1 MTRRLFEDS
10 TSRALLNITSMFEAL
25 SPEYRISLVLR
36 ALRARDHVSADAGRS
51 LDSAIRGSIRL
62 VGYSNPALAISSAL
76 LEPVN
81 EAVTKSEKLATA
93 TLRVWA
99 ESLEELE
106 KLVSGHLASQ
116 SLPTEYPDF
125 ENNRF
130 RGFWDDEVW
139 QRELD
144 WIVDLAELWSEE
156 DVALMLCYVSGR
168 TIVLDEDME
177 EEDGINDG
185 VVEISV
191 LREKADLPVEV
202 EEEAHQGDSE
212 VTKFVESPRDVPTP
226 VPVPSQAPAQ
236 SPVPAPAPITIP
248 RVAPVVTQIEGP
260 PILNQCI
267 EFLASLSPEDRHW
280 AEAVPSFVEAV
291 SGVRTLKSAQRE
303 RRANL
308 LEAHTEI
315 IGEFSADLEFL
326 EQDTGFWTAQG
337 LTELSELDR
346 ALELASGL
354 KGLLT
359 EYREV
364 RRPGTTLT
372 EELGRRERRFALEP
386 RIIDTI
392 GLMRQAMTGLP
403 GARRSADTEEEA
415 GGENQ
420 DSSGL
425 APSPYRDTFGPGR
438 RTNGAQGELP
448 YDSLDSDH
456 ILESGD
462 N

>member
-1 MTRRLFEDS
+1 MTRKLFEDS
-10 TSRALLNITSMFEAL
+10 KNRALLSFTSMFEAL

-81 EAVTKSEKLATA
+81 ESVVMSEKLATA

-99 ESLEELE
+99 ESLDELE

-116 SLPTEYPDF
+116 GLPTEYPDF
-125 ENNRF
+125 ENSRF
-130 RGFWDDEVW
+130 RGFWDEEVW

-144 WIVDLAELWSEE
+144 WIVDLAELWSEV

-168 TIVLDEDME
+168 TIVLDEEPPGDAE
-177 EEDGINDG
+177 TNDG
-185 VVEISV
+185 VVEISS
-191 LREKADLPVEV
+191 LREKQEAGEETGEEIEPYYLPPEAPRFADPPGNAPQLEP
-202 EEEAHQGDSE
+202 AQA
-212 VTKFVESPRDVPTP
+212 PTAGP
-226 VPVPSQAPAQ
+226 VPP
-236 SPVPAPAPITIP
+236 P
-248 RVAPVVTQIEGP
+248 RVSAIVRQIEGP
-260 PILNQCI
+260 AILNQTI
-267 EFLASLSPEDRHW
+267 EFLASLSPEDRNW
-280 AEAVPSFVEAV
+280 NEAVPSFVDAV
-291 SGVRTLKSAQRE
+291 SGIRTLKSAQRE
-303 RRANL
+303 RRASL

-315 IGEFSADLEFL
+315 VEEFSADLEFL
-326 EQDTGFWTAQG
+326 EQDTTFWTAQA

-346 ALELASGL
+346 TLELASGL
-354 KGLLT
+354 KNLLT

-386 RIIDTI
+386 RIIDI
-392 GLMRQAMTGLP
+392 MGLMRQAMTEVRGSK
-403 GARRSADTEEEA
+403 RSPDEGEES
-415 GGENQ
+415 GGDNQ
-420 DSSGL
+420 DPPGL
-425 APSPYRDTFGPGR
+425 AASPR
-438 RTNGAQGELP
+438 RNSIRTAPRSNGAQRELP
-448 YDSLDSDH
+448 YNSPDNEV
-456 ILESGD
+456 IREPGD

>member
-1 MTRRLFEDS
+1 MTRKLFEDS
-10 TSRALLNITSMFEAL
+10 TNRVLLSLTSMFEAL

-62 VGYSNPALAISSAL
+62 VGYSNPALAISSTL

-81 EAVTKSEKLATA
+81 ESVMKSEKLASA

-99 ESLEELE
+99 ESLDELE

-116 SLPTEYPDF
+116 GLPTEYPDF
-125 ENNRF
+125 ENSRF
-130 RGFWDDEVW
+130 RGFWDEEVW

-168 TIVLDEDME
+168 TIVLDEE
-177 EEDGINDG
+177 EEEEVGGSDG
-185 VVEISV
+185 VIDIGS
-191 LREKADLPVEV
+191 LREKPAIEDEV
-202 EEEAHQGDSE
+202 EEEPTGEARQLSQ
-212 VTKFVESPRDVPTP
+212 FVDSPRNPPPAP
-226 VPVPSQAPAQ
+226 VQAPA
-236 SPVPAPAPITIP
+236 PVAATPP
-248 RVAPVVTQIEGP
+248 RISAVVTQIEGP
-260 PILNQCI
+260 AILNQCI
-267 EFLASLSPEDRHW
+267 EFLASLSPEDRNW
-280 AEAVPSFVEAV
+280 NEAVPSFVEAV
-291 SGVRTLKSAQRE
+291 SGIRSLKSAQRE
-303 RRANL
+303 RRASL

-315 IGEFSADLEFL
+315 IDEFSADLEFL
-326 EQDTGFWTAQG
+326 EQDTTFWTTQA

-346 ALELASGL
+346 TLELASGL
-354 KGLLT
+354 KSLLT

-386 RIIDTI
+386 RIIDTM
-392 GLMRQAMTGLP
+392 GLMRQAMSGV
-403 GARRSADTEEEA
+403 RSARMA
-415 GGENQ
+415 PSGEDETG
-420 DSSGL
+420 DSQEPSGL
-425 APSPYRDTFGPGR
+425 ADSPRLDSGSSR
-438 RTNGAQGELP
+438 RGSNGAQGELRYEP
-448 YDSLDSDH
+448 LGGDVKP
-456 ILESGD
+456 EPGD